1 MLNIPEE
8 VKTLFSTDGVNKNFH
23 VHFPNGETSDLNNEN
38 ILSESVQFTE
48 SLCSQ
53 QYFKFGLAEAS
64 QIEFTAVG
72 IPNILG
78 AVIDCAMEIDCTS
91 LGSAWAE
98 QNPIDTTLDFLEPQ
112 TCEYNSKIYYR
123 IPYGRFIVD
132 SCPRNHG
139 AMAQRKITA
148 YSETPFS
155 NKQLAS
161 GSFPYSKI
169 ELSPSSWIKGNSLQ
183 NDEMIE
189 LDIGARTA
197 QFRITDG
204 VLLTSSGGNKS
215 LDSFTGILFKKAS
228 SKRFMVFS
236 SPTYPPDPSAYTW
249 PRCIVAVR
257 LEYEKSEFDD
267 YSVKLTNAAMN
278 SAPSEAYVYRDGSAT
293 SSPVLVKEFKNTKQ
307 ALTAMTGAFA
317 PCFYIKTV
325 YSDSAGS
332 KASRY
337 SKPIFPE
344 PGVTYFIDL
353 RDPEMFQQ
361 QSFYVSAFKS
371 GSFGLYE
378 STIEFLVPY
387 QWNNT
392 AQWDGTNASGYS
404 VNYPISNWGTIA
416 PFNGQ
421 TSVIRSGNIKAY
433 YQYIAHETDVV
444 DIIIQNTLK
453 YKNGALGNYYTFANA
468 ISTLGIVEGLMELTG
483 EFWKIYRTGVHNF
496 FKISENQT
504 LILVSRS
511 DWEEFWWDENDVDP
525 IGTVNAKFSDDE
537 NSGEESIMTF
547 SIGDGASIY
556 TMEDNAVLENTTA
569 TQDELQTVI
578 DTYFAPNAEVINF
591 TPVDLTMRG
600 LPYLEAGDYI
610 QLTAEDGTT
619 VNTYILE
626 QTINGIQHLTADIT
640 STNGEL
646 LEVMENE

>member
-38 ILSESVQFTE
+38 ILSESVKFTE

-123 IPYGRFIVD
+123 IPYGRFVVD

-148 YSETPFS
+148 YSENPLDREQFIKGQFTRSKLEIDLLQWMDLQSLPDSEMTEVPLLSSYSTTLANISTDPLNLPQTSNGSDAIMEFIGVGLARRTLGSRYTPRIVTFFNTAQNKKIAFRARFS
-155 NKQLAS
+155 PHDFDNYGVSLHNAVMA
-161 GSFPYSKI
+161 SFPNTEYTYNDISVDTTSQSYRKMYSSNAQMWFSTFCAF
-169 ELSPSSWIKGNSLQ
+169 SPSVFVEERWINSG
-183 NDEMIE
+183 ETRAI
-189 LDIGARTA
+189 
-197 QFRITDG
+197 
-204 VLLTSSGGNKS
+204 
-215 LDSFTGILFKKAS
+215 
-228 SKRFMVFS
+228 
-236 SPTYPPDPSAYTW
+236 Y
-249 PRCIVAVR
+249 
-257 LEYEKSEFDD
+257 
-267 YSVKLTNAAMN
+267 
-278 SAPSEAYVYRDGSAT
+278 
-293 SSPVLVKEFKNTKQ
+293 
-307 ALTAMTGAFA
+307 
-317 PCFYIKTV
+317 
-325 YSDSAGS
+325 
-332 KASRY
+332 RY
-337 SKPIFPE
+337 SKPIFIE
-344 PGVTYFIDL
+344 ADETYIFDL
-353 RDPEMFQQ
+353 GS
-361 QSFYVSAFKS
+361 SFDFFSK
-371 GSFGLYE
+371 
-378 STIEFLVPY
+378 IP
-387 QWNNT
+387 
-392 AQWDGTNASGYS
+392 SGYS
-404 VNYPISNWGTIA
+404 MDYVALYAFIPVKWASTA
-416 PFNGQ
+416 
-421 TSVIRSGNIKAY
+421 SVIRDPGSEISVQNWESSAPFDGQSLVERNGNVSVFYKQITEDSSPLK
-433 YQYIAHETDVV
+433 ITV
-444 DIIIQNTLK
+444 NSTLK
-453 YKNGALGNYYTFANA
+453 FSKCSGSGNYYTYANA
-468 ISTLGIVEGLMELTG
+468 VSMLGILGGLMELKG

-496 FKISENQT
+496 FKISDNQT
-504 LILVSRS
+504 LIPVSRS

-525 IGTVNAKFSDDE
+525 IGTVNAKFSDGE
-537 NSGEESIMTF
+537 NSGEESLMSF

-556 TMEDNAVLENTTA
+556 TMENNVVLENSTA
-569 TQDELQTVI
+569 TQDELQAVI
-578 DTYFAPNAEVINF
+578 DQYFAPNASVINF
-591 TPVDLTMRG
+591 TPVDLGMRG
-600 LPYLEAGDYI
+600 LPYLETGDYI